1 MGDGLPGLILASG
14 GLLDNVLK
22 RVTAKHRTG
31 ATPCAL
37 EHLLQEQKSL
47 GYEGGF
53 LYAVGSVRV
62 LVLAHSCSRGSG
74 GVEKASLY

>member
-53 LYAVGSVRV
+53 FMPSVR
-62 LVLAHSCSRGSG
+62 
-74 GVEKASLY
+74 